1 MSLPNDTN
9 ATDEDDDP
17 QYEEP
22 PPLRIFRLALFS
34 LIILASLIGNSV
46 VCKAVWSMPSRKPF
60 SYHLVANMAFAEI
73 ISSLC
78 LPVIMVFSF
87 EDGHEIEIVHD
98 INCIVNPIQVLSMM
112 VVTYSLAA
120 LALHRYR
127 VLINPV
133 ARTLSIKL
141 KLATFFC
148 LWLLP
153 TVVCIPLF
161 LSFTFEN
168 GHCRLYHGSSVG
180 STLTYELVRFVLN
193 FVLPSLVMVASYAAV
208 AWNLRQR
215 IGRKAAEA
223 RGSIIP
229 SSHTAEVD
237 IDEPVELHAL
247 KNNKEGEEEQQ
258 QACQTAPRVLVAV
271 DNCRCVKKEN
281 STDAEQD
288 LLKMIFVIILI
299 FVFCYFPY
307 QVVFLWEILAGISD
321 WQFRHHNLMRI
332 YLFILSCV
340 PSALHPVCYGTMNSF
355 YAKAFSKIFL
365 CKP

>member
-1 MSLPNDTN
+1 MSSPNGTN

-17 QYEEP
+17 QYEES

-78 LPVIMVFSF
+78 LPVMMVFQF
-87 EDGHEIEIVHD
+87 EDGREIEIVRD

-120 LALHRYR
+120 LALYRYR

-141 KLATFFC
+141 KLGTFFC

-161 LSFTFEN
+161 LSFKFEN
-168 GHCRLYHGSSVG
+168 GHCRPYGSDVG
-180 STLTYELVRFVLN
+180 STLTYDLVRFVLN
-193 FVLPSLVMVASYAAV
+193 FVLPYLVMVASYAAV

-215 IGRKAAEA
+215 IGQKAAEA

-247 KNNKEGEEEQQ
+247 KNSKEGEEEQQ
-258 QACQTAPRVLVAV
+258 QACQTPQVVVAV
-271 DNCRCVKKEN
+271 DNCKRVKEKN
-281 STDAEQD
+281 STDAEED
-288 LLKMIFVIILI
+288 LLKMIFAIILI
-299 FVFCYFPY
+299 FVVCYFPY
-307 QVVFLWEILAGISD
+307 QAVFLWEGLAEIND
-321 WQFRHHNLMRI
+321 WQFRHHSLMRI
-332 YLFILSCV
+332 YTFILTCV

>member
-1 MSLPNDTN
+1 MSSPNDTN
-9 ATDEDDDP
+9 ATDEDDEP

-78 LPVIMVFSF
+78 LPVMMVFGF
-87 EDGHEIEIVHD
+87 EDGREIEIVHD
-98 INCIVNPIQVLSMM
+98 IHCIVNPIQVLSMM

-120 LALHRYR
+120 LALYRYR

-141 KLATFFC
+141 KLGTFFC

-161 LSFTFEN
+161 LSFKFEN
-168 GHCRLYHGSSVG
+168 GHCRLHHESGVG
-180 STLTYELVRFVLN
+180 STLTYDLVRFVLN
-193 FVLPSLVMVASYAAV
+193 FVLPYLVMVASYAAV
-208 AWNLRQR
+208 ARNLRKR
-215 IGRKAAEA
+215 IGQKAAEA

-247 KNNKEGEEEQQ
+247 KNSKEGEEEQQ
-258 QACQTAPRVLVAV
+258 QACQTLQVVVAV
-271 DNCRCVKKEN
+271 DNCKRVKKEN

-288 LLKMIFVIILI
+288 LLKMIFAIILI
-299 FVFCYFPY
+299 FVLCYFPY
-307 QVVFLWEILAGISD
+307 QAVFLWERLAGISE
-321 WQFRHHNLMRI
+321 WQFRHHNLMVM
-332 YLFILSCV
+332 YTFILTCV

>member
-1 MSLPNDTN
+1 MSSPNDTT
-9 ATDEDDDP
+9 ATNQTLDEDDDP

-22 PPLRIFRLALFS
+22 LPLRIFRLALFS

-60 SYHLVANMAFAEI
+60 SYHLVTNIAFAEI

-78 LPVIMVFSF
+78 LPVVMVFQF
-87 EDGHEIEIVHD
+87 EDERVYD
-98 INCIVNPIQVLSMM
+98 IYCIANPIQVLSMM

-120 LALHRYR
+120 LAFYRYQ

-133 ARTLSIKL
+133 PRTLSIKL

-153 TVVCIPLF
+153 TVVCIPFF
-161 LSFTFEN
+161 LSFKFEN
-168 GHCRLYHGSSVG
+168 GHCLHLKSSVG
-180 STLTYELVRFVLN
+180 SGLPYILVRFVLY
-193 FVLPSLVMVASYAAV
+193 FILPYLVMLASYAAV
-208 AWNLRQR
+208 AWNLRRR
-215 IGRKAAEA
+215 IGQKAAEA

-229 SSHTAEVD
+229 SSHTIEVD
-237 IDEPVELHAL
+237 IEEPVELHAL
-247 KNNKEGEEEQQ
+247 KNRNEGEEEQQ
-258 QACQTAPRVLVAV
+258 KACQTRQALVAV
-271 DNCRCVKKEN
+271 DNRKSVKKEN

-288 LLKMIFVIILI
+288 LLKMIFAIILI
-299 FVFCYFPY
+299 FVVCYFPY
-307 QVVFLWEILAGISD
+307 QAVFLWDSIAGIND
-321 WQFRHHNLMRI
+321 WQFRHHSLMI
-332 YLFILSCV
+332 KYMFILTCV

-365 CKP
+365 CKS